1 VNGLL
6 ERTVEKRW
14 SIEQLDFDIFGRLRK
29 VVSIEGQLL
38 EFGSRYDYQ
47 IKACQFIHFL
57 MLNF

>member
-1 VNGLL
+1 M
-6 ERTVEKRW
+6 EKRW

-38 EFGSRYDYQ
+38 EFGNRYDYQ

-57 MLNF
+57 MVNF